1 MLKNQSG
8 NYAITFACYN
18 GLAYTKLC
26 LESLRASDVDM
37 TRVVVVDNSSTDGT
51 IEFLRGYPEIH
62 VIFNSEN
69 MGCGVAWNQGILLLQ
84 SEWTVIMNNDVIV
97 PSSFITPLIE
107 AAQSS
112 KCMALSPAMIE
123 GSLGYDFQSKAKT
136 WAMEMH
142 SYARVGYAHLVCL
155 MVHKAIFSN
164 QGYFYPAPKLVGF
177 EDTLFF
183 NELRKGRIRLGTTG
197 GVWVH
202 HFGSITQSI
211 MKRELGLKKTDSLG
225 SSQNKYLMN
234 ESILVRKWLKYRSE
248 SAIKT
253 NENIEISRY
262 SRSIHGQFLD
272 GAFIWK
278 RHKTKNI
285 FDSPQLTLPVDRVYV
300 LTVKTFVDRIQHIR
314 AQLSAQNIPFEFIY
328 DYDAEDIG
336 AAERNQFIDNYQ
348 LTPAHQSITLKH
360 IKAWKNC
367 IEHGY
372 SRVLIFEDDVLL
384 KPYFIARLSSYLKE
398 LRGIDGYLLFLGGA
412 DTRVSIRELL
422 FGQPIFK
429 RGIRTADAYV
439 TDFAACRKRIHWLE
453 SNKIARPA
461 DHLIVEIDNSV
472 GNKQY
477 WTAAYL
483 TEQGSVFGLFD
494 SKLDSF
500 RVKHSR
506 LFNRTRYVF
515 RKIKNRVIWVR
526 LRRFLR
532 IDLFHQRSRYL

>member
-1 MLKNQSG
+1 MLKNQSV

-62 VIFNSEN
+62 VIFNSQN

-84 SEWTVIMNNDVIV
+84 SEWTVIMNNDIIV
-97 PSSFITPLIE
+97 PSSFIRPLIE
-107 AAQSS
+107 AAQRS
-112 KCMALSPAMIE
+112 KFMALSPAMIE
-123 GSLGYDFQSKAKT
+123 GSLDYDFQSNAKT
-136 WAMEMH
+136 WSTEMCTY
-142 SYARVGYAHLVCL
+142 SRVGYAHLVCL
-155 MVHKAIFSN
+155 MVHQSVFDN
-164 QGYFYPAPKLVGF
+164 HGYFFPSPKLVGF

-183 NELRKGRIRLGTTG
+183 NELRKGRVRLGTTG

-211 MKRELGLKKTDSLG
+211 MKRERGLKNTDSLG
-225 SSQNKYLMN
+225 STRNKYLMH
-234 ESILVRKWLKYRSE
+234 ESIFARKWRKYLSE
-248 SAIKT
+248 NTTRK

-278 RHKTKNI
+278 RHQVKSI
-285 FDSPQLTLPVDRVYV
+285 FASPQLTLPVDKVYV

-328 DYDAEDIG
+328 DYDAEDITP
-336 AAERNQFIDNYQ
+336 AEWDHFSDNYQ
-348 LTPAHQSITLKH
+348 LTSAHQSITLKH

-372 SRVLIFEDDVLL
+372 SRILILEDDVLL
-384 KPYFIARLSSYLKE
+384 KSKFITRLTFYLKQ
-398 LRGIDGYLLFLGGA
+398 LHGTDGFLLFLGGA

-422 FGQPIFK
+422 FGHSIFK
-429 RGIRTADAYV
+429 RAIRTADAYV
-439 TDFAACRKRIHWLE
+439 TDFAACRKRIYWLE
-453 SNKIARPA
+453 SNKISKPA

-472 GNKQY
+472 GNQQY

-483 TEQGSVFGLFD
+483 VEQGSVFGLFD

-500 RVKHSR
+500 RGRHSK
-506 LFNRTRYVF
+506 LFNRARYIF

-532 IDLFHQRSRYL
+532 VDLFHQRSRYL